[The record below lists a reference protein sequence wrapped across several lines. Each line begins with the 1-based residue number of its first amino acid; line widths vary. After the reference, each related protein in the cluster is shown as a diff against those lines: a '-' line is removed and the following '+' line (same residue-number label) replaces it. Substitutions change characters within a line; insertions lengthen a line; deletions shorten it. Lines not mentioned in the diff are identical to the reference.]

1 MERDLATD
9 DENSRDPDFSALPE
23 LTRRLARQIDRGR
36 GMRFSQAELD
46 LLVLT
51 GAYEMISSKAAEYQR
66 RQAEARLA
74 GRASAPGQRGN

>member
-1 MERDLATD
+1 MTIDTD
-9 DENSRDPDFSALPE
+9 SADPDFSELPALA
-23 LTRRLARQIDRGR
+23 RRIARQIQLGR

-51 GAYEMISSKAAEYQR
+51 GAYEVVSSKAAEYQR

-74 GRASAPGQRGN
+74 ERTSAGRRR